1 MKIVVLDKPRE
12 NPGEIDWSALY
23 ELGEVEMNDRVP
35 QSDALAHMKD
45 ADIVLL
51 NKTRLTEDMLK
62 QGSVSTHSLC

>member
-23 ELGEVEMNDRVP
+23 ELGDVEMNDRVP
-35 QSDALAHMKD
+35 QNELLAHIED

-51 NKTRLTEDMLK
+51 NKSNLTKDILEQCKNLK
-62 QGSVSTHSLC
+62 IELL